1 MNKLKNTALPIL
13 SDKVF
18 YYVTQDENCSP
29 PNFGIYAVSKND
41 SLNQASIS
49 NRFFTEN
56 EATMCCKWLAEND
69 VYPITIA
76 EVLEDLFSL

>member
-1 MNKLKNTALPIL
+1 MNKLNNKTLPIS
-13 SDKVF
+13 SDDIL
-18 YYVTQDENCSP
+18 YHVTQDENCSP

-41 SLNQASIS
+41 SLDQASIN

-56 EATMCCKWLAEND
+56 EAVMCCKWLAENN
-69 VYPITIA
+69 VYPVTIA